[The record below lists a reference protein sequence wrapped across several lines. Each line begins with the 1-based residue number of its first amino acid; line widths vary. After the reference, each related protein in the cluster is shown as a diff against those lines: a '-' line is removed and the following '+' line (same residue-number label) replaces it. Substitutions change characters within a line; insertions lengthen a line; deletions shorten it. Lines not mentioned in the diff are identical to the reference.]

1 MSAEIIV
8 ALDIPSSDLIKP
20 TVQQLPPDI
29 SFFKVGLELF
39 IAEGADS
46 LSWLQKNQKN
56 IFLDLKLHDIPKTVS
71 NAVKSAGKYSVKLLT
86 VHACGGSAMLRAAA
100 DAAAEFGENR
110 PQVVAVTTLT
120 SLSQDDLSDIGVSRQ
135 LKDNT
140 LRLAELALKSGVDGL
155 VCSPLETAAF
165 RKEFGP
171 EPIII
176 TPGVR
181 PAGSDVGDQKRV
193 MTPGEASKAGA
204 NYLVIGRPIL
214 KADDPSAAAQG
225 ILKEIAEAG

>member
-20 TVQQLPPDI
+20 TVQQLPPEI

-46 LSWLQKNQKN
+46 LSWLQENKKN

-100 DAAAEFGENR
+100 DAAAEFGEDR

-120 SLSQDDLSDIGVSRQ
+120 SLSQDDLTDIGVSRQ

-155 VCSPLETAAF
+155 VCSPLETEAF

-181 PAGSDVGDQKRV
+181 PAGADIGDQKRV

-214 KADDPSAAAQG
+214 KADDPSDAAQG
-225 ILKEIAEAG
+225 ILKEIAAEG

>member
-120 SLSQDDLSDIGVSRQ
+120 SLSQDDLTDIGVSRQ

>member
-8 ALDIPSSDLIKP
+8 ALDIPSADLMKP
-20 TVQQLPPDI
+20 TVQQLPPEI

-86 VHACGGSAMLRAAA
+86 VHACGGAAMLRAAA
-100 DAAAEFGENR
+100 DAAAEFGEDR

-155 VCSPLETAAF
+155 VCSPLETEAF